1 MPTTRTL
8 RRPAAAQ
15 SAAEIVGAIQPV
27 NRATLPQA
35 IIKSIT
41 DLIMQRVWKPGD
53 MIPSEKELASQFGV
67 GRSTIS
73 EGVKILAI
81 LGVLEAKA
89 GEGSFVR
96 GPGPRAL
103 NGAFE
108 WGLLLSE
115 NNMEDLADMRVFI
128 EVECARRAA
137 ANRTPEQAAKMAAIL
152 QQMRSRKTDST
163 QFRDLGN
170 DFHNLIASA
179 SGNVLFESIVT
190 TMQQIVRV
198 WYPGNATRQS
208 TIAEHTAIAE
218 AIIAGDQKG
227 AGEAM
232 RAHILSASERL
243 RTQMK
248 NKPQ

>member
-1 MPTTRTL
+1 MAPTRTL
-8 RRPAAAQ
+8 RRSPQPAP
-15 SAAEIVGAIQPV
+15 AEAVGAIQPV

-53 MIPSEKELASQFGV
+53 MIPSEKELAAQFGV
-67 GRSTIS
+67 GRSTIR

-108 WGLLLSE
+108 WGLLLSD
-115 NNMEDLADMRVFI
+115 NNREDLADMRVFI

-137 ANRTPEQAAKMAAIL
+137 INRTPEQADALSGIM
-152 QQMRSRKTDST
+152 QRMRSRKTDNA
-163 QFRDLGN
+163 QFRELGN
-170 DFHNLIASA
+170 DFHNLVASA
-179 SGNVLFESIVT
+179 SGNVLFESIVM
-190 TMQQIVRV
+190 TMQQIVRI
-198 WYPGNATRQS
+198 WYPGNATRAS
-208 TIAEHTAIAE
+208 TIAEHTAIAV
-218 AIIAGDQKG
+218 AIIDGDSE
-227 AGEAM
+227 AAAEAM

-243 RTQMK
+243 RTQIK
-248 NKPQ
+248 SEAS